1 MCSGQRAVCIVL
13 RFGCSVPINVE
24 HVTHPNMTLSECLKF
39 KKGWEKS
46 ATHYQG
52 IYTATDCI
60 PTKNLYSSKTIK
72 S

>member
-1 MCSGQRAVCIVL
+1 MYTAITMWFRWGAGGVAR
-13 RFGCSVPINVE
+13 NVE